1 MRLVNF
7 LNQESVGFWLEANLN
22 IVDTKASSLSP
33 RLSHPLT
40 APIGAIVYYK
50 ERLPAYEERSL
61 THRRLSVWGLNL
73 KDTKV
78 LK

>member
-7 LNQESVGFWLEANLN
+7 SNRESVGFWLEANLN

-33 RLSHPLT
+33 RLGHPPT
-40 APIGAIVYYK
+40 APIDAIGYYK
-50 ERLPAYEERSL
+50 ERLPAYEERCL